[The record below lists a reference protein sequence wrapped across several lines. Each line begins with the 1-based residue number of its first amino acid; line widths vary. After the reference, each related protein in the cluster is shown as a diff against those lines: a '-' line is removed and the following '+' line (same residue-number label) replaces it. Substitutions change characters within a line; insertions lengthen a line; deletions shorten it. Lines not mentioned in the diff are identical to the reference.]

1 LRFTFYESLQAQC
14 SKQEYK
20 FVYKILYHIYS
31 QSKKNDKKLI
41 TEYLPFPT
49 VFNQA
54 GELAIWGT
62 SRPRIDELIWTNPV
76 QPVCE
81 KWDDVWATPSCQSLA
96 DPAHRFRVERTLR
109 RQW

>member
-1 LRFTFYESLQAQC
+1 MAAG
-14 SKQEYK
+14 
-20 FVYKILYHIYS
+20 FVDLM
-31 QSKKNDKKLI
+31 QSAGTLAI
-41 TEYLPFPT
+41 EQ
-49 VFNQA
+49 VVG

-96 DPAHRFRVERTLR
+96 DPAHRFRVERTLQ